1 MILRRSMTL
10 PITWEPPL
18 DPPDQPLSGPEGKV
32 EAFFEKQGYAP
43 KSIDDIKWALGE
55 MRMFLE
61 PESGEVDLTDEELEY
76 IFDEVSTALEGYF
89 DDTEN
94 AA

>member
-18 DPPDQPLSGPEGKV
+18 DPPDQPLSGPAGEV
-32 EAFFEKQGYAP
+32 EAFFEKQGCAP
-43 KSIDDIKWALGE
+43 ESIDDIKWALGE
-55 MRMFLE
+55 MRLFIE
-61 PESGEVDLTDEELEY
+61 PESGEVDLTDDELEY
-76 IFDEVSTALEGYF
+76 IFDEVSAALDGYF
-89 DDTEN
+89 DD